1 MFIVYRGIEL
11 QQGERRPQRIG
22 RLTRAVPAI
31 MLAALLGAC
40 ATPARVD
47 QMKVEAPSGT
57 RAAIA
62 STAMKEAVAIGQ
74 VSGGKDTNPLWMSN
88 ISTADF
94 ERALQD
100 SLQSAGLLAPDRQNC
115 RVRLTAQLLS
125 LDQPFV
131 GADMTVTAS
140 VLYTLVDCASRKEVW
155 VTTITLPYTAKFGD
169 ALLGVERLKL
179 ANEGAA
185 RVNIAKLVELLAVFK
200 PQ

>member
-1 MFIVYRGIEL
+1 MK
-11 QQGERRPQRIG
+11 QAKRPCR
-22 RLTRAVPAI
+22 RLTRTMPAVV
-31 MLAALLGAC
+31 LAALLAGC

-47 QMKVEAPSGT
+47 QMKVDAPAGT
-57 RAAIA
+57 RTAIA

-74 VSGGKDTNPLWMSN
+74 VSGGKDTNPLWISN

-94 ERALQD
+94 ERALQS
-100 SLQSAGLLAPDRQNC
+100 SLQSAGLLAPDPQKC
-115 RVRLTAQLLS
+115 RVQLAAQLLS
-125 LDQPFV
+125 LDQPFF

-155 VTTITLPYTAKFGD
+155 VRTITLPYKAAFGD

-185 RVNIAKLVELLAVFK
+185 RVNIAKLVEMLAEFK